1 MYRYVK
7 RSSDLEEQ
15 AKEPAAVQALL
26 VERRPVARVESGGL
40 GSSSHDV
47 DTFCKG
53 SSRIVLRLGLPP
65 KGDSKQI
72 PTIFAIVRPHVLF
85 LGSTLIGADLIAA
98 KAIV

>member
-1 MYRYVK
+1 MAP
-7 RSSDLEEQ
+7 SLT
-15 AKEPAAVQALL
+15 VQALL

-65 KGDSKQI
+65 KGDSKI
-72 PTIFAIVRPHVLF
+72 PTIFSIVRPHVLF

>member
-72 PTIFAIVRPHVLF
+72 PTIFAIVRPHVLTF
-85 LGSTLIGADLIAA
+85 NRYFDS
-98 KAIV
+98 